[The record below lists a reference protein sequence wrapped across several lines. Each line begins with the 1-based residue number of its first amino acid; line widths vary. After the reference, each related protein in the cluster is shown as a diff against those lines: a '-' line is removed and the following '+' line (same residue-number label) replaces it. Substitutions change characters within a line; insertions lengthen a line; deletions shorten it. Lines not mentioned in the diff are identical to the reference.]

1 MFEKALECIIGC
13 GVLAILAN
21 TTIKRFFKNK
31 DEQKKMY
38 FQLRNKL
45 CEYKNYLNDV
55 IISYYNH
62 SNHELY
68 KLNQKT
74 ANIKNNIKRINEKLN
89 TCDIDKNN
97 IDIINEIKKEK
108 ESLETEYNSLMQ
120 DYKNLNLSETDKWY
134 DTILSTIKKY
144 KNLINNLGL
153 MKYKSNLLIHY
164 IGVIDKYTLELEL
177 LTPKNENNSNAI
189 ITHCSNIIKEIDYA
203 IIELDKL
210 YLRK

>member
-1 MFEKALECIIGC
+1 
-13 GVLAILAN
+13 
-21 TTIKRFFKNK
+21 
-31 DEQKKMY
+31 MY